1 MARTEDSHLAKLE
14 QSVPAQLPV
23 TDPVDTAL
31 PEPFPAIPVRDESPA
46 LGSAHAI
53 SLSAANPVK
62 LALPQDPRR
71 RRAVLLAVD
80 NDVYVASSL
89 ENAQAAE
96 GVTTSSAAFYLPKNV
111 PLVVTTKAAL
121 WISATTTASASRV
134 SVLAEKDDE

>member
-1 MARTEDSHLAKLE
+1 MARTEDSHVAKLSAS
-14 QSVPAQLPV
+14 QAAVPV
-23 TDPVDTAL
+23 TDPAETAL
-31 PEPFPAIPVRDESPA
+31 PEPFPA
-46 LGSAHAI
+46 LGSAHSI
-53 SLSAANPVK
+53 SLSSANPVK

-96 GVTTSSAAFYLPKNV
+96 GVTTSSMAFYLPKSV
-111 PLVVTTKAAL
+111 PLPVTTKAAL
-121 WISATTTASASRV
+121 WVSATTTGSSSRV

>member
-1 MARTEDSHLAKLE
+1 MARTEDSHVAKLSAS
-14 QSVPAQLPV
+14 QAAVPV
-23 TDPVDTAL
+23 TDPAETAL
-31 PEPFPAIPVRDESPA
+31 PEPFPALPVRDESPA
-46 LGSAHAI
+46 LGSAHSI
-53 SLSAANPVK
+53 SLSSANPVK

-96 GVTTSSAAFYLPKNV
+96 GVTTSSMAFYLPKSV
-111 PLVVTTKAAL
+111 PLPVTTKAAL
-121 WISATTTASASRV
+121 WVSATTTGSSSRV